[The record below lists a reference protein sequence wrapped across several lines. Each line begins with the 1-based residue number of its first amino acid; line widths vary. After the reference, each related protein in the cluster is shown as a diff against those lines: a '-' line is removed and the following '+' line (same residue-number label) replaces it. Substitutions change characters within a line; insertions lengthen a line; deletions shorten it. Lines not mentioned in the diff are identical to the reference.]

1 MKRLLALT
9 LFTVLA
15 AGCSK
20 PMPDTRAADAQAIQA
35 AFDRLHEAFETHDFD
50 AATKI
55 YSSDAVLFAPGAPV
69 IEGRE
74 GIKAAL
80 QGAFSDPG
88 TTISLTPTKIEV
100 ARAGDIAYAYGTSN
114 TTMTDK
120 DTGQKMEEKGKW
132 VVVFKKQPD
141 GSWQAVADIF
151 NSDGPPAAA
160 E

>member
-1 MKRLLALT
+1 
-9 LFTVLA
+9 
-15 AGCSK
+15 
-20 PMPDTRAADAQAIQA
+20 
-35 AFDRLHEAFETHDFD
+35 LHEAFETHDFD

-69 IEGRE
+69 IEGHE